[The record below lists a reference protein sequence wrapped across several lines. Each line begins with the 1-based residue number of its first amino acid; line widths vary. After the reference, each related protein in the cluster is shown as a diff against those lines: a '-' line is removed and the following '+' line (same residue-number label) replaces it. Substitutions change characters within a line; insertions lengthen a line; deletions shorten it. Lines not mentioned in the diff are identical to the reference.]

1 MTLEFVRNE
10 LTEDPVER
18 QLNMSRNIVVF
29 NIKQSDK
36 TGNLNTGHKFIY
48 QNETYEIMN
57 REAVDSPE
65 NYVKFN
71 CVRKNSDK

>member
-1 MTLEFVRNE
+1 MILEFTRNE
-10 LTEDPVER
+10 LTEEPLER
-18 QLNMSRNIVVF
+18 QLNISRRIVVF

-36 TGNLNTGHKFIY
+36 TKNLNTGQKFIY

-57 REAVDSPE
+57 RESVESPE

-71 CVRKNSDK
+71 CVFLTTVN

>member
-1 MTLEFVRNE
+1 MTLEFDRNE

-18 QLNMSRNIVVF
+18 QLNMSRKIVVF
-29 NIKQSDK
+29 NLKQSDK
-36 TGNLNTGHKFIY
+36 TRNLNTGQKFIY

-57 REAVDSPE
+57 RETVESPE

-71 CVRKNSDK
+71 CVLKNSDK

>member
-1 MTLEFVRNE
+1 MMLEFTRNE

-18 QLNMSRNIVVF
+18 KLNMSRNIFVF
-29 NIKQSDK
+29 NIKLSDK
-36 TGNLNTGHKFIY
+36 TKNLNTGQKFIY

-57 REAVDSPE
+57 RESVESPE

-71 CVRKNSDK
+71 CLCLTTVK

>member
-1 MTLEFVRNE
+1 MILEFDRSE

-18 QLNMSRNIVVF
+18 ELNMSRKIVVF

-36 TGNLNTGHKFIY
+36 TENLNTGHKFIY

-57 REAVDSPE
+57 RETIESPD

-71 CVRKNSDK
+71 CERKNSQK